1 MTPDEPAASC
11 AADELRGVRRIFL
24 VALAAALIAAGVA
37 LGIELSS
44 HRPERLSGPA
54 HVLPRTFQQTGFVD
68 HPVHRVQ
75 TADFGA
81 GSRRGT
87 LRYLSTGKP
96 LYVVASCDSGRIQV
110 VTGSLTSAQACT
122 GKAVGVVALSR
133 GAGAVTFT
141 VTVSEAQKSRWAV
154 GIYRA

>member
-1 MTPDEPAASC
+1 MTSAEPVDGGAAE
-11 AADELRGVRRIFL
+11 ELRGVRRIFL
-24 VALAAALIAAGVA
+24 VALAAALVAAGVA

-44 HRPERLSGPA
+44 HRPERLSGAA

-87 LRYLSTGKP
+87 LHYMSTTKP
-96 LYVVASCDSGRIQV
+96 LYVVASCDSGKIQV

-122 GKAVGVVALSR
+122 GKPVGVVALSQ
-133 GAGAVTFT
+133 GARAVKFS

-154 GIYRA
+154 GIYR